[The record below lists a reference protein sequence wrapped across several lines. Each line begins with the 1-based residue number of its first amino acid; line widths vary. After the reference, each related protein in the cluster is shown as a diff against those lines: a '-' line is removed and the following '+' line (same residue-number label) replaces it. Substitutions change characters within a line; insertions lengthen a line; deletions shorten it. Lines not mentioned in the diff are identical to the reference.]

1 MASGRKRIQ
10 IDPPQK
16 TPEDLDFSTP
26 LKVSGDDWKTHSEWV
41 QIGRVPKTFAISQ
54 GGKFHI
60 QDTEGILD
68 SYMQGPYQAWLAS
81 GLPF

>member
-10 IDPPQK
+10 IDPPPPK
-16 TPEDLDFSTP
+16 PKDDLDFSAP
-26 LKVSGDDWKTHSEWV
+26 LKVSGDDWKTHSEW
-41 QIGRVPKTFAISQ
+41 VPKTFAISQ